1 MRGIKLHHGHDYVS
15 VESNTANVRSRVF
28 TVTPPN
34 GVFITVARLLQ
45 PVIKLLTS
53 AGAQVSA
60 STKVY
65 VGKQRPG
72 DSSPTYLPGVFTLQS
87 FYDLTTAQ
95 QRNAEN
101 RPTLAQDLGMGVLL
115 REQESLVIEV
125 EGPDVIDWTQA
136 GTAFEFV
143 AGQENG

>member
-1 MRGIKLHHGHDYVS
+1 MRGIKLHHGHDYVT
-15 VESNTANVRSRVF
+15 VEANTANVRSRVL

-34 GVFITVARLLQ
+34 GVFLTFARVLQ

-53 AGAQVSA
+53 AGAQIGA
-60 STKVY
+60 NTKVY
-65 VGKQRPG
+65 IGKQRPG

-87 FYDLTTAQ
+87 FHDLTTAQ

-101 RPTLAQDLGMGVLL
+101 RPTLAQDLGAGVLL

-125 EGPDVIDWTQA
+125 DSPGVIDWTQA
-136 GTAFEFV
+136 GTAFEIV
-143 AGQENG
+143 ATQENG